1 MLRMVRVLACCA
13 FVVLAAC
20 GSTTTTQPTSAPDMT
35 AAAHDAAT
43 PVATTDTL
51 EAVTAAPTIALG
63 HTAPALEPTATDA
76 ARVGGS
82 LTVFAAAS
90 LTDAFSEI
98 GKGFMATNPGTTITF
113 NFAGSQQLAQQ
124 IANGAPADVFASAN
138 TSQMNGVIAN
148 GNIVTET
155 QQTFARNRLVVV
167 FPPDNP
173 AGIATLADLANP
185 GVKLDFA
192 GKEVPVGRY
201 SLDVLDKA
209 VADPAY
215 GQAYKD
221 AVLAN
226 IVSYEENVRA
236 VLTKIKLGEADAG
249 IVYSSDLAQQTADQV
264 GRLEI
269 PDALNTIASYPIAP
283 LGTSDN
289 PELAERFIAYV
300 LSDEGKAVLT
310 QNGFLAP

>member
-1 MLRMVRVLACCA
+1 MLRKVRVLACCA
-13 FVVLAAC
+13 LVVLTAC
-20 GSTTTTQPTSAPDMT
+20 ASTATTQPTSAPDPT
-35 AAAHDAAT
+35 AAHDAAT
-43 PVATTDTL
+43 PVPTTDSI
-51 EAVTAAPTIALG
+51 EAITAAPTIALG
-63 HTAPALEPTATDA
+63 NTAATREPTADDA
-76 ARVGGS
+76 LRVGGS

-90 LTDAFSEI
+90 LTDAFREI

-124 IANGAPADVFASAN
+124 IDNGAPADVFASAN
-138 TSQMNGVIAN
+138 ASQMNGVIAN
-148 GNIVTET
+148 GSIVTGT

-192 GKEVPVGRY
+192 GKEVPVGQY

-236 VLTKIKLGEADAG
+236 VLTKVKLGEADAG
-249 IVYSSDLAQQTADQV
+249 IVYSSDLAQQTVDQV

-269 PDALNTIASYPIAP
+269 PDALNTIAAYPIAP
-283 LGTSDN
+283 LGTTSN

-300 LSDEGKAVLT
+300 LSDNGKAVLT